1 MRPTTPSIADFTL
14 VEHVLP
20 LLLGGAAPAESLQM
34 AFAASEL
41 AIADVKPSLDLS
53 RLRAAK

>member
-1 MRPTTPSIADFTL
+1 MHPTTLAIADPTV

-20 LLLGGAAPAESLQM
+20 LLLGGTAAAGLLQM

-41 AIADVKPSLDLS
+41 AIADVKLSHDLS
-53 RLRAAK
+53 GL